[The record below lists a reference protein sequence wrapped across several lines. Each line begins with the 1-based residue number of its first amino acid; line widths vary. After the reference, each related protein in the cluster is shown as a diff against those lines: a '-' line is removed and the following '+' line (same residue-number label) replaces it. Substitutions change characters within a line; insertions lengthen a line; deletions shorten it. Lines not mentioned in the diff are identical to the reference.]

1 MKTNMINTNSV
12 MKNYM
17 KFICAIL
24 MLLGTSAHAWGAAN
38 IAEGRYEL
46 VTDISTLSTSDR
58 YIIAGTASNVLYAA
72 KPFANASA
80 DKLTVYNLGS
90 WSTTS
95 PTTSYDITSD
105 MGICEFALGGSTD
118 AWTFHDGNYPVYQ
131 DGDGK
136 LRPSSG
142 SGYTNT
148 WKIIDN
154 CVGVVNCTKVAQLT
168 IRTAAD
174 ITKKYLRF
182 ENSGD
187 GLFRCYNSSGGMY
200 LFKKVP
206 SVTLHEGVGGASTST
221 IAIGDYFP
229 NDAEDVPGWF
239 FTGEWATSA
248 HSNEAPDYPGGAIY
262 DHGDASTAGTYYAIY
277 QGSAYGCNYGD
288 YSCKPAATYLVN
300 VTNPA
305 SGAGVNWVVPDVG
318 CGPAGTIV
326 TLTYTINV
334 GGTSY
339 QGASVVRDDNSAAVS
354 FVHDAEEQTITF
366 TLPASDVTAI
376 VNFECPD
383 IHSSTVTIPTITP
396 VYNTSTSKW
405 EATAAWNAVDGAT
418 NYKVQLGNRTTETV
432 LTSPNP
438 TVVTTTSYTNDAVLK
453 NLTVDN
459 EYRLMVQAY
468 NSCDAEHP
476 TAYSYQDF
484 TPHCAELEGTLAIAL
499 DEVGSTTANL
509 SWSGATTPAIQTT
522 AGANSSLKYDVQITR
537 TLPLPAGA
545 TGGVLDASNVT
556 YTSWEGTGLTTGATY
571 RIDVTA
577 KNACGETM
585 AASRTFKCKA
595 YEDYLFTCA
604 DLSLTDEDGTHA
616 PIWITSTA
624 GKMVRS
630 QKALHIEGTGLKPN
644 GAITFTIGGV
654 AANNCASGD
663 VFAIRQANGSAVAA
677 DASGDIDMD
686 VYVFYQPS
694 VATDGLDLNAVGTAI
709 VATSAEGTVPPA
721 VREYKAMSA
730 TLANVAINGRHL
742 PADFVIAA
750 KNTTTNKWY
759 ALPANMSGTGN
770 PEPVEI
776 AVDDI
781 NNPTIAYTAASNIY
795 NLYENGTKQYIQLGM
810 KNNKNG
816 SDKSYA
822 LWANNAIKSTDIGK
836 NTGLAESS
844 LGGNY
849 QWLLTQ
855 TVAAA
860 ANAQSTAYTISNPN
874 NANPLKLWLAA
885 GGTGVPYWGLYASG
899 LSELRLIPASDIPFT
914 EAYFVEWAQHGG
926 VVEVDATGIDA
937 TSVVAHLNGAS
948 SSAITLSQTLTSGK
962 GRASIYDYTVN
973 FGNDINFAAAASN
986 GALLTLEW
994 KNGETVKAITS
1005 LLVPKIIAAS
1015 NDMHSIMSGDAQWET
1030 EVHVLPGVTLTAN
1043 AGDFS
1048 SNDVM
1053 IKQLEIYPGAT
1064 VVVTKGSQASGTL
1077 KVKTL
1082 VLRNGW
1088 TRAGEKAYDV
1098 ARLYITPTTAS
1109 LAKNAADDVWYTD
1122 WYIDYDQ
1129 YYPIAVPWD
1138 VTLANITYRYCSVE
1152 PTVGHDKNI
1161 RLRYYDGS
1169 SRAGGG
1175 AIGTNWK
1182 LYGASGAES
1191 VPTKLE
1197 PSKGYALTAKRPSG
1211 KAFSILRM
1219 PLTIPSADWTAGGEK
1234 GEVSSVHKN
1243 QVSVTGW
1250 GSGTAQWY
1258 AMGWNFI
1265 GNPYMCTFN
1274 GDDDG
1279 ISGKL
1284 VDQQG
1289 KGVRYATIPDV
1300 DFKNYDQVAIAD
1312 ADLKP
1317 ASGFFIQAENPE
1329 ATYITFASSNIVPP
1343 SAPARYTTQEEAVPE
1358 QEAYI
1363 RLSYEGGKDQMGL
1376 IIGEDYTENYEVNAD
1391 LAKVL
1396 GDGNFVKT
1404 YMQYG
1409 GMDMA
1414 YVAINGELAKA
1425 WIPVTVILP
1434 TSGEY
1439 TYSLTASSEVEELE
1453 GVYLIDYANNNKIT
1467 NLINENYVF
1476 TAAEAGTISNRFAI
1490 NAIMGERK
1498 TPTGIDAI
1506 SAGADLN
1513 SDKPFKFIWHDK
1525 VFILHHGVIYDAT
1538 GKKVREINK

>member
-46 VTDISTLSTSDR
+46 VTDLSTLTAGDKL
-58 YIIAGTASNVLYAA
+58 IIAGTADNKLYAA
-72 KPFANASA
+72 KPFANSSA
-80 DKLTVYNLGS
+80 TKLTVYNLGD
-90 WSTTS
+90 WNTTN
-95 PTTSYDITSD
+95 PTSYYDIDDD
-105 MGICEFALGGSTD
+105 MGICEFTLGGSSGQ
-118 AWTFHDGNYPVYQ
+118 WTFNDGNYTVYLNG
-131 DGDGK
+131 DGD
-136 LRPSSG
+136 LITSSSSTCSAWEISMASNSRLTFKSQKCGNSSWTKIYMHYNG
-142 SGYTNT
+142 SGTGQFRAYANT
-148 WKIIDN
+148 
-154 CVGVVNCTKVAQLT
+154 GT
-168 IRTAAD
+168 
-174 ITKKYLRF
+174 
-182 ENSGD
+182 
-187 GLFRCYNSSGGMY
+187 MY
-200 LFKKVP
+200 LFKYVP
-206 SVTLHEGVGGASTST
+206 SVTLHEGVGGATTST

-229 NDAEDVPGWF
+229 NEAAEVPGWAF
-239 FTGEWATSA
+239 IGYWATSA
-248 HSNEAPDYPGGAIY
+248 DKDCEPDYPSY
-262 DHGDASTAGTYYAIY
+262 STYNSGDQAAAGTYYAIY
-277 QGSAYGCNYGD
+277 QGNAYGCNYGI
-288 YSCKPAATYLVN
+288 YSCKPTAIYVLSQ
-300 VTNPA
+300 TNPS
-305 SGAGVNWVVPDVG
+305 SGVGVNLVVPDVG
-318 CGPAGTIV
+318 CGEAGTTI
-326 TLTYTINV
+326 TLTLVINEP
-334 GGTSY
+334 GTSY
-339 QGASVVRDDNSAAVS
+339 QGATIVRDDNGQAVS
-354 FVHDAEEQTITF
+354 FTYDDSGADPIISF
-366 TLPASDVTAI
+366 DLPASDVTAT

-383 IHSSTVTIPTITP
+383 LKDKNLVTINEITP
-396 VYNTSTSKW
+396 VYNTSTEQWS
-405 EATAAWNAVDGAT
+405 APVSWNAVDGAT
-418 NYKVQLGNRTTETV
+418 QYGYAVKVLSTSETFV
-432 LTSPNP
+432 PQT
-438 TVVTTTSYTNDAVLK
+438 VTTSTNVTINNPVVGTEYSIHVVANNPCTSGNTTA
-453 NLTVDN
+453 
-459 EYRLMVQAY
+459 EAY
-468 NSCDAEHP
+468 KHFTAE
-476 TAYSYQDF
+476 
-484 TPHCAELEGTLAIAL
+484 CAELEGTLAIAL

-677 DASGDIDMD
+677 DASGNIDMD

-1088 TRAGEKAYDV
+1088 TRAGVKAYDV

-1219 PLTIPSADWTAGGEK
+1219 PLTIPSAAWTAGGEK
-1234 GEVSSVHKN
+1234 GEVSGTHKD

-1434 TSGEY
+1434 ASGEY